1 MVKTRKTK
9 SAGGVVMN
17 RKSGKILV
25 VSQHGTSWSLP
36 KGHIDEGE
44 EAEEAARREVF
55 EEAGLGDLDMIKS
68 FPAYERFKMDKNN
81 SDDKLELKE
90 IQMFL
95 FETGEENL
103 SPRDPDNPE
112 AKWVEKDKVEKILT
126 HPKDKEFFRSI
137 KKEL

>member
-1 MVKTRKTK
+1 
-9 SAGGVVMN
+9 MN